1 MANKPRDEDRVT
13 LTTLKDGAAVEL
25 FEAALEEVLSN
36 IEDPNIVAKANRV
49 INIKVTFMCGE
60 DRDISGVA
68 IEVVTKLANRNAV
81 TTVVHMGR
89 RMGALIAVEYDPRQ
103 RDIFDPERGEGITP
117 LASVAGGKKEEA
129 TSDD

>member
-1 MANKPRDEDRVT
+1 MGNNPRDDDDRVT

-68 IEVVTKLANRNAV
+68 IEVDTKLAKRNAA
-81 TTVVHMGR
+81 TTVVHIGR
-89 RMGALIAVEYDPRQ
+89 RLGALIAVEYDPRQ

-117 LASVAGGKKEEA
+117 LASVAGGKEEA
-129 TSDD
+129 PSDD